1 MRLSSILIFLA
12 LVLSTQANAQF
23 SDGGALLA
31 NQAPPTLGQ
40 ANETETFLRV
50 EEAYQLSTEVQN
62 QDIALLW
69 AIAPA
74 YYLYKDRFSISAMI
88 DGKYQKLDARFEK
101 GKVKY
106 DEYFNKELEV
116 FYNSTEI
123 LISKEGLPVQFLLKI
138 RSQGCADAGLCYP
151 PQDEYYNVD
160 LNSATISPSS
170 KPNFKQAESAND
182 TSTSEETTLW
192 LPLVLLLAV
201 AGGAILNL
209 MPCVFPVLSIK
220 ALSIAKAQGGHKS
233 HGWAYTAGAV
243 VAFLLVAGAMLI
255 ARAGGQAV
263 GWGFQLQSPVLV
275 GLLAYLFF
283 VMGLSL
289 SGLANFGTNLM
300 GVGQGLSTQKGLRGS
315 FFTGV
320 LAAVVASPCTAPFMG
335 TALGYAL
342 TQTPVVSLSV
352 FAALG
357 FGMALPFLLI
367 CHIPKL
373 NQYLP
378 KPGPWMETLKQCL
391 AFPLYLAAVWLL
403 WVLGRQAG
411 SDNMAAMVIG
421 AIMIAFALWLK
432 SLSPSKISGSIALAA
447 VIGALLIPF
456 NLLPNTHKTVSNEG
470 PWQTYQHSKF
480 AQHQATGRPIFI
492 NLTADW
498 CITCLAN
505 ERMTLSTDAVKEALE
520 RLDVITLKGD
530 WTNYNAEITTLLN
543 KHGRSG
549 VPLYLLYAASGKGEP
564 RILPQILR
572 TDDLLEALEFA
583 SSN

>member
-1 MRLSSILIFLA
+1 MRLSSILVFLT
-12 LVLSTQANAQF
+12 LILSTQSFAQF
-23 SDGGALLA
+23 SDGSGSLA
-31 NQAPPTLGQ
+31 GQ
-40 ANETETFLRV
+40 AVETETFLRV
-50 EEAYQLSTEVQN
+50 EEAYQLSPEILN
-62 QDIALLW
+62 QDISLLW
-69 AIAPA
+69 AIAPD
-74 YYLYKDRFSISAMI
+74 YYLYKDRFAFSAMV
-88 DGKYQKLDARFEK
+88 GGPYQTLEARFEK

-106 DEYFNKELEV
+106 DEYFDKELEV
-116 FYNSTEI
+116 FYNSTEV
-123 LISKEGLPVQFLLKI
+123 LISREGLPEQFLLKI
-138 RSQGCADAGLCYP
+138 SSQGCADAGLCYP
-151 PQDEYYNVD
+151 PQHEYFNVD
-160 LNSATISPSS
+160 LNTASISPAS
-170 KPNFKQAESAND
+170 KPSTKKIASTNEANVSD
-182 TSTSEETTLW
+182 EETLW
-192 LPLVLLLAV
+192 LPLVLLFAI

-220 ALSIAKAQGGHKS
+220 ALSIANVQGDHKS

-243 VAFLLVAGAMLI
+243 AAFLIVAGAMLI

-300 GVGQGLSTQKGLRGS
+300 GIGQGLTTRKGLKGS

-342 TQTPVVSLSV
+342 TQPPAVSLSV

-373 NQYLP
+373 SQYLP
-378 KPGPWMETLKQCL
+378 KPGAWMETLKQCL

-421 AIMIAFALWLK
+421 AILIAFSLWLK
-432 SLSPSKISGSIALAA
+432 SLSTSKTASGFALAAALAA
-447 VIGALLIPF
+447 VLIPF
-456 NLLPNTHKTVSNEG
+456 NLLPNTPTTAASEG
-470 PWQTYQHSKF
+470 PWQAYQHSEF
-480 AQHQATGRPIFI
+480 AQHQATGRPILI

-498 CITCLAN
+498 CIT
-505 ERMTLSTDAVKEALE
+505 
-520 RLDVITLKGD
+520 
-530 WTNYNAEITTLLN
+530 
-543 KHGRSG
+543 
-549 VPLYLLYAASGKGEP
+549 
-564 RILPQILR
+564 
-572 TDDLLEALEFA
+572 
-583 SSN
+583 

>member
-12 LVLSTQANAQF
+12 LILSTQAYAQF
-23 SDGGALLA
+23 SDGGALLT

-62 QDIALLW
+62 KDIALLW

-74 YYLYKDRFSISAMI
+74 YYLYKDRFAISAMI

-106 DEYFNKELEV
+106 DEYFDKELEV

-123 LISKEGLPVQFLLKI
+123 LISKEGLPVQFLLKV

-160 LNSATISPSS
+160 LNAATLSPRS
-170 KPNFKQAESAND
+170 KPSLKQAASAND
-182 TSTSEETTLW
+182 ASASEEATLW

-220 ALSIAKAQGGHKS
+220 ALSIANAQGDHKS

-243 VAFLLVAGAMLI
+243 AAFLLVAGAMLI

-263 GWGFQLQSPVLV
+263 GWGFQLQSPALV

-300 GVGQGLSTQKGLRGS
+300 GVGQGLTTTKGLKGS

-342 TQTPVVSLSV
+342 TQTPLVSLSV

-373 NQYLP
+373 SQYLP
-378 KPGPWMETLKQCL
+378 KPGAWMETLKQCL

-421 AIMIAFALWLK
+421 AILIAFALWLK
-432 SLSPSKISGSIALAA
+432 SLSPSKISGSIALLAA
-447 VIGALLIPF
+447 LGALLIPF
-456 NLLPNTHKTVSNEG
+456 NLLPNTQKTATNEG
-470 PWQTYQHSKF
+470 PWQTYQQNKF

-505 ERMTLSTDAVKEALE
+505 ERMTLGTDTVKEALE
-520 RLDVITLKGD
+520 RLNVITLKGD

-549 VPLYLLYAASGKGEP
+549 VPLYLLYGASGQGKP
-564 RILPQILR
+564 LILPQILR

-583 SSN
+583 SNN